1 MIKIILAIL
10 NIFILQYVFGLIIP
24 SEGAYLAVDP
34 MTAMLIISGVTKLA
48 SSGFSLAQASRA
60 KDDMRKAERQ
70 ASKAVKKA
78 YQRAGVNP
86 QEMRT
91 IDPMLYETAGERIS
105 QDLSTALEIT
115 AGDDPRLQAAMGS
128 RLAQQAARERQ
139 NLELQKRRD
148 IQNLEADIATGEE
161 ARLRR
166 LANLDLAQARGF
178 QQQAADAQQRRVAGQ
193 QQAIGS
199 AVSII
204 DDYTGLIAAGV
215 SPQQIQ
221 KGFQTS
227 FSGGAK
233 QATASSEL
241 PLDYFS
247 GAVPFTPPMGA
258 QSQLLNNTQ
267 QPDVNLFDLSLSNP
281 QSTMQPTTLGS
292 GSQFLDPNYQP
303 PMNMFG
309 VSLSGQQPL
318 MPGMQGLKL
327 R

>member
-24 SEGAYLAVDP
+24 SDGAYLAVVDP
-34 MTAMLIISGVTKLA
+34 ITAMLIISGVTKLA

-60 KDDMRKAERQ
+60 KDDMRKAERK
-70 ASKAVKKA
+70 ASQSVKKA

-86 QEMRT
+86 QQMRT
-91 IDPMLYETAGERIS
+91 IDPTLYETAGERIS

-128 RLAQQAARERQ
+128 RLAQQAARQRQ

-148 IQNLEADIATGEE
+148 IQALEADIATGEE
-161 ARLRR
+161 DRLARLQD
-166 LANLDLAQARGF
+166 LDLQQARGF

-193 QQAIGS
+193 QQAISS
-199 AVSII
+199 ATSII
-204 DDYTGLIAAGV
+204 DDYTGLMAAGV
-215 SPQQIQ
+215 ASPQQIQ
-221 KGFQTS
+221 KGFQTT
-227 FSGGAK
+227 FGRGGQ
-233 QATASSEL
+233 QAA
-241 PLDYFS
+241 
-247 GAVPFTPPMGA
+247 AVPSQFGVTPSTPQLGA

-281 QSTMQPTTLGS
+281 Q
-292 GSQFLDPNYQP
+292 
-303 PMNMFG
+303 
-309 VSLSGQQPL
+309 QPL

>member
-10 NIFILQYVFGLIIP
+10 NIFVLQYLFGLIIP
-24 SEGAYLAVDP
+24 SEGVCLAVDP
-34 MTAMLIISGVTKLA
+34 ITAMLVIQGVTKLA
-48 SSGFSLAQASRA
+48 SSGFSLAQAARA

-78 YQRAGVNP
+78 YERAGVNP

-91 IDPMLYETAGERIS
+91 IDPTLYETAGERIS

-148 IQNLEADIATGEE
+148 IQALEADIAEGEE
-161 ARLRR
+161 ARLQR

-178 QQQAADAQQRRVAGQ
+178 QQQAADAQQRRAAAQ

-221 KGFQTS
+221 KGFQTT
-227 FSGGAK
+227 FGRGA
-233 QATASSEL
+233 QQVE
-241 PLDYFS
+241 
-247 GAVPFTPPMGA
+247 AVPSQFGVTPFTPPLGA
-258 QSQLLNNTQ
+258 QSQLLNTNYQ
-267 QPDVNLFDLSLSNP
+267 QPLN
-281 QSTMQPTTLGS
+281 T
-292 GSQFLDPNYQP
+292 
-303 PMNMFG
+303 FG
-309 VSLSGQQPL
+309 VSLSGPQTNPFL
-318 MPGMQGLKL
+318 TEL
-327 R
+327 RLED

>member
-24 SEGAYLAVDP
+24 SEGVYLAIDP
-34 MTAMLIISGVTKLA
+34 LTASLIISGVTKLA

-60 KDDMRKAERQ
+60 KKDMMKAERQ

-161 ARLRR
+161 NRLQR

-227 FSGGAK
+227 FGGGGQ
-233 QATASSEL
+233 QAAS
-241 PLDYFS
+241 
-247 GAVPFTPPMGA
+247 VPSQFGVTPSTPQLGA

-267 QPDVNLFDLSLSNP
+267 QPDVNLFDLSLD
-281 QSTMQPTTLGS
+281 STLGMRGNRPVTLGS
-292 GSQFLDPNYQP
+292 DSQFLEPVYLP
-303 PMNMFG
+303 SMNMYG
-309 VSLSGQQPL
+309 IS
-318 MPGMQGLKL
+318 

>member
-10 NIFILQYVFGLIIP
+10 NIFVLQYVFGLITP
-24 SEGAYLAVDP
+24 SEGAYLAIDP
-34 MTAMLIISGVTKLA
+34 MTATLIISGVTKLA
-48 SSGFSLAQASRA
+48 STGFSLSQASRA
-60 KDDMRKAERQ
+60 KKDMMKAERQ

-128 RLAQQAARERQ
+128 RLAQQSARERQ

-148 IQNLEADIATGEE
+148 IQALEADIATGEE
-161 ARLRR
+161 NRLQR

-199 AVSII
+199 ATSII

-227 FSGGAK
+227 FGGVGQ
-233 QATASSEL
+233 QAA
-241 PLDYFS
+241 
-247 GAVPFTPPMGA
+247 AVPSQFGVTPSTPQLGA

-267 QPDVNLFDLSLSNP
+267 QPDVNLFDLSLD
-281 QSTMQPTTLGS
+281 STLGMRGNRPVTLGS
-292 GSQFLDPNYQP
+292 DSQFLEPVYLP
-303 PMNMFG
+303 SMNMYG
-309 VSLSGQQPL
+309 IS
-318 MPGMQGLKL
+318 

>member
-10 NIFILQYVFGLIIP
+10 NIFVLQYVFGLIIP

-60 KDDMRKAERQ
+60 KKDMMKAERQ

-128 RLAQQAARERQ
+128 RLAQQAARQRQ

-148 IQNLEADIATGEE
+148 IQKLEGDIATGEE
-161 ARLRR
+161 NRLQR

-178 QQQAADAQQRRVAGQ
+178 QQQAADAQERRVAGQ

-204 DDYTGLIAAGV
+204 DDYTGLMAAGV
-215 SPQQIQ
+215 ASPQQIQ
-221 KGFQTS
+221 RGFQTT
-227 FSGGAK
+227 FGRGMTQTPVGDVVTPGITGPAVRTTTGGSGMGALIGGPGYIP
-233 QATASSEL
+233 QQE
-241 PLDYFS
+241 LDYFL
-247 GAVPFTPPMGA
+247 
-258 QSQLLNNTQ
+258 Q
-267 QPDVNLFDLSLSNP
+267 
-281 QSTMQPTTLGS
+281 
-292 GSQFLDPNYQP
+292 Y
-303 PMNMFG
+303 
-309 VSLSGQQPL
+309 
-318 MPGMQGLKL
+318 
-327 R
+327 

>member
-10 NIFILQYVFGLIIP
+10 NIFVLQYVFGLIIP

-60 KDDMRKAERQ
+60 KKDMMKAERQ

-128 RLAQQAARERQ
+128 RLAQQAARQRQ

-148 IQNLEADIATGEE
+148 IQKLEGDIATGEE
-161 ARLRR
+161 NRLQR
-166 LANLDLAQARGF
+166 LANLDLAQAAGF
-178 QQQAADAQQRRVAGQ
+178 QQQAADAQERRVAGQ

-204 DDYTGLIAAGV
+204 DDYTGLMAAGV
-215 SPQQIQ
+215 ASPQQIQ
-221 KGFQTS
+221 RGFQTT
-227 FSGGAK
+227 FGRGMTQTPVGDVVTPGITGPAVRTTTGGSGMGALIGGPGYIP
-233 QATASSEL
+233 QQE
-241 PLDYFS
+241 LDYFL
-247 GAVPFTPPMGA
+247 
-258 QSQLLNNTQ
+258 Q
-267 QPDVNLFDLSLSNP
+267 
-281 QSTMQPTTLGS
+281 
-292 GSQFLDPNYQP
+292 Y
-303 PMNMFG
+303 
-309 VSLSGQQPL
+309 
-318 MPGMQGLKL
+318 
-327 R
+327 

>member
-10 NIFILQYVFGLIIP
+10 NIFILKYVFGLIIP
-24 SEGAYLAVDP
+24 SEEVYLAVIDP
-34 MTAMLIISGVTKLA
+34 MTAMLIISGVTKAA
-48 SSGFSLAQASRA
+48 STFGSLSQASRA

-78 YQRAGVNP
+78 YERAGVNP

-91 IDPMLYETAGERIS
+91 IDPTLYETAGERIS

-148 IQNLEADIATGEE
+148 IQALEADIATGEQ
-161 ARLRR
+161 ARLAR
-166 LANLDLAQARGF
+166 LQDLDLQQAAGF
-178 QQQAADAQQRRVAGQ
+178 QQQAADAQQRRAAAQ

-221 KGFQTS
+221 RGFQTT
-227 FSGGAK
+227 FGRGMA
-233 QATASSEL
+233 Q
-241 PLDYFS
+241 
-247 GAVPFTPPMGA
+247 TPVD
-258 QSQLLNNTQ
+258 
-267 QPDVNLFDLSLSNP
+267 DVVTP
-281 QSTMQPTTLGS
+281 IAPAPAIRTTTGGS
-292 GSQFLDPNYQP
+292 GIGSLVGGPGYISQAELDDILQLP
-303 PMNMFG
+303 
-309 VSLSGQQPL
+309 
-318 MPGMQGLKL
+318 

>member
-24 SEGAYLAVDP
+24 LEGVYLAIEP

-48 SSGFSLAQASRA
+48 STGFSLAQASRA

-161 ARLRR
+161 ARLQR

-193 QQAIGS
+193 QQAIG
-199 AVSII
+199 AATSII
-204 DDYTGLIAAGV
+204 DDYTGLMAAGV
-215 SPQQIQ
+215 ASPQQIQ
-221 KGFQTS
+221 RGFQTT
-227 FSGGAK
+227 FGRGMA
-233 QATASSEL
+233 Q
-241 PLDYFS
+241 
-247 GAVPFTPPMGA
+247 TPVG
-258 QSQLLNNTQ
+258 
-267 QPDVNLFDLSLSNP
+267 DVVTP
-281 QSTMQPTTLGS
+281 IAPAPAIRTTTGGS
-292 GSQFLDPNYQP
+292 GIGSLVGGPGYISQAELDDILQLP
-303 PMNMFG
+303 
-309 VSLSGQQPL
+309 
-318 MPGMQGLKL
+318 K
-327 R
+327 

>member
-10 NIFILQYVFGLIIP
+10 NIFVLQYVFGLIIP
-24 SEGAYLAVDP
+24 SEGAYLSVVDP

-48 SSGFSLAQASRA
+48 STVGSLGQASRA

-78 YQRAGVNP
+78 YERAGINP

-91 IDPMLYETAGERIS
+91 IDPTLYETAGERIS

-148 IQNLEADIATGEE
+148 IQALEADIATGEE

-178 QQQAADAQQRRVAGQ
+178 QQQAADAQQRRVAAQ
-193 QQAIGS
+193 QQAIG
-199 AVSII
+199 AATSII

-215 SPQQIQ
+215 ASPQQIQ
-221 KGFQTS
+221 RGFQTT
-227 FSGGAK
+227 FGRGMTQTPVGDVVTPIAPAPAIRTTTGGSGIGSLVGGPGYMS
-233 QATASSEL
+233 QAE
-241 PLDYFS
+241 LDYIL
-247 GAVPFTPPMGA
+247 
-258 QSQLLNNTQ
+258 QL
-267 QPDVNLFDLSLSNP
+267 P
-281 QSTMQPTTLGS
+281 
-292 GSQFLDPNYQP
+292 
-303 PMNMFG
+303 
-309 VSLSGQQPL
+309 
-318 MPGMQGLKL
+318 

>member
-10 NIFILQYVFGLIIP
+10 NIFVLQYVFGLIIP
-24 SEGAYLAVDP
+24 SEGAYLAVVDP

-48 SSGFSLAQASRA
+48 SSVGSLGQASRA
-60 KDDMRKAERQ
+60 KKDMMKAERQ

-161 ARLRR
+161 ARLQR

-204 DDYTGLIAAGV
+204 DDYTGLMAAGV
-215 SPQQIQ
+215 ASPQQIQ
-221 KGFQTS
+221 RGFQTT
-227 FSGGAK
+227 FGR
-233 QATASSEL
+233 
-241 PLDYFS
+241 
-247 GAVPFTPPMGA
+247 GA
-258 QSQLLNNTQ
+258 QQA
-267 QPDVNLFDLSLSNP
+267 PVSNVVTP
-281 QSTMQPTTLGS
+281 IAPAPAIRTTTGGS
-292 GSQFLDPNYQP
+292 GIGSLVGGPGYISQAELDDILQLP
-303 PMNMFG
+303 
-309 VSLSGQQPL
+309 
-318 MPGMQGLKL
+318 

>member
-24 SEGAYLAVDP
+24 SEGAYLAVVDP
-34 MTAMLIISGVTKLA
+34 ITAMLIISGVTKLA

-60 KDDMRKAERQ
+60 KDDMRKAERK
-70 ASKAVKKA
+70 ASQSVKKA

-86 QEMRT
+86 QQMRT
-91 IDPMLYETAGERIS
+91 IDPTLYETAGERIS

-128 RLAQQAARERQ
+128 RLAQQAARQRQ

-148 IQNLEADIATGEE
+148 IQALEADIATGEE
-161 ARLRR
+161 DRLARLQD
-166 LANLDLAQARGF
+166 LDLQQARGF

-193 QQAIGS
+193 QQAISS
-199 AVSII
+199 ATSII

-227 FSGGAK
+227 FGGGGQ
-233 QATASSEL
+233 QAA
-241 PLDYFS
+241 
-247 GAVPFTPPMGA
+247 AVPSQFGVTPFTPPIGA

-267 QPDVNLFDLSLSNP
+267 QPDVNIFDLSLSNP
-281 QSTMQPTTLGS
+281 
-292 GSQFLDPNYQP
+292 
-303 PMNMFG
+303 
-309 VSLSGQQPL
+309 QQPL

>member
-10 NIFILQYVFGLIIP
+10 NIFVLQYVFGLIIP

-34 MTAMLIISGVTKLA
+34 ITAMLIISGVTKIA

-60 KDDMRKAERQ
+60 KDDMRKAERK
-70 ASKAVKKA
+70 ASQSVKKA

-128 RLAQQAARERQ
+128 RLAQQAARQRQ

-148 IQNLEADIATGEE
+148 IQALEADIATGEE
-161 ARLRR
+161 ARLAR
-166 LANLDLAQARGF
+166 LQNLDLQQARGF

-199 AVSII
+199 ATSII

-221 KGFQTS
+221 KGFQTT
-227 FSGGAK
+227 FGRGTQ
-233 QATASSEL
+233 QAADVPSQFGVT
-241 PLDYFS
+241 
-247 GAVPFTPPMGA
+247 PFTPQLGA

-267 QPDVNLFDLSLSNP
+267 QPDVNLFDLSLD
-281 QSTMQPTTLGS
+281 STLGMQGNRPVTLGS
-292 GSQFLDPNYQP
+292 DSQFLEPVYLP
-303 PMNMFG
+303 SMNMYG
-309 VSLSGQQPL
+309 IS
-318 MPGMQGLKL
+318 

>member
-1 MIKIILAIL
+1 
-10 NIFILQYVFGLIIP
+10 
-24 SEGAYLAVDP
+24 
-34 MTAMLIISGVTKLA
+34 
-48 SSGFSLAQASRA
+48 
-60 KDDMRKAERQ
+60 MRKAEKQ

-78 YQRAGVNP
+78 YERAGVNP

-91 IDPMLYETAGERIS
+91 IDPNLYETAGERIS

-148 IQNLEADIATGEE
+148 IQALEADIAEGEE
-161 ARLRR
+161 ARLQR

-178 QQQAADAQQRRVAGQ
+178 QQQAADAQQRRMAAQ

-204 DDYTGLIAAGV
+204 GDYTGLIQAGV

-221 KGFQTS
+221 KGFQTT
-227 FSGGAK
+227 FGRGMAQTPVGDVVTPIAPAPAIRTTTGGSGIGSLVGGPGYMS
-233 QATASSEL
+233 QEE
-241 PLDYFS
+241 LDYIL
-247 GAVPFTPPMGA
+247 
-258 QSQLLNNTQ
+258 QL
-267 QPDVNLFDLSLSNP
+267 P
-281 QSTMQPTTLGS
+281 
-292 GSQFLDPNYQP
+292 
-303 PMNMFG
+303 
-309 VSLSGQQPL
+309 
-318 MPGMQGLKL
+318 

>member
-10 NIFILQYVFGLIIP
+10 NIFILQYLFGLIIP
-24 SEGAYLAVDP
+24 SEGVYLAVDP

-48 SSGFSLAQASRA
+48 SAGFSLSQASRA
-60 KDDMRKAERQ
+60 KDDMKKAERK

-91 IDPMLYETAGERIS
+91 IDPSLYETAGERIS

-148 IQNLEADIATGEE
+148 IQKLEADIATGEE
-161 ARLRR
+161 AKLRR
-166 LANLDLAQARGF
+166 LANLDLAQAAGF

-215 SPQQIQ
+215 TPQQIK

-227 FSGGAK
+227 FAGGGK
-233 QATASSEL
+233 QAAASSEL

-247 GAVPFTPPMGA
+247 GAVPFTPPMGT

-267 QPDVNLFDLSLSNP
+267 QPDVNLFD
-281 QSTMQPTTLGS
+281 
-292 GSQFLDPNYQP
+292 YH
-303 PMNMFG
+303 
-309 VSLSGQQPL
+309 
-318 MPGMQGLKL
+318 
-327 R
+327 

>member
-10 NIFILQYVFGLIIP
+10 NIFVLQYVFGLIIP
-24 SEGAYLAVDP
+24 SEGAYLAVVDP
-34 MTAMLIISGVTKLA
+34 MTAMLIISGVTKAA
-48 SSGFSLAQASRA
+48 STFGSLSQASRA

-78 YQRAGVNP
+78 YERAGVNP

-91 IDPMLYETAGERIS
+91 IDPTLYETAGERIS

-148 IQNLEADIATGEE
+148 IQALEADIATGEQ
-161 ARLRR
+161 ARLAR
-166 LANLDLAQARGF
+166 LQDLDLQQAAGF
-178 QQQAADAQQRRVAGQ
+178 QQQAADAQQRRAAAQ

-221 KGFQTS
+221 RGFQTT
-227 FSGGAK
+227 FGRGMA
-233 QATASSEL
+233 Q
-241 PLDYFS
+241 
-247 GAVPFTPPMGA
+247 TPVD
-258 QSQLLNNTQ
+258 
-267 QPDVNLFDLSLSNP
+267 DVVTP
-281 QSTMQPTTLGS
+281 IAPAPAIRTTTGGS
-292 GSQFLDPNYQP
+292 GIGSLVGGPGYISQAELDDILQLP
-303 PMNMFG
+303 
-309 VSLSGQQPL
+309 
-318 MPGMQGLKL
+318 

>member
-10 NIFILQYVFGLIIP
+10 NIFVLQYVFGLIIP
-24 SEGAYLAVDP
+24 SEGAYLAVVDP
-34 MTAMLIISGVTKLA
+34 LTASLIISGVTKLA

-161 ARLRR
+161 ARLQR

-178 QQQAADAQQRRVAGQ
+178 QQQAADAQERRVAGQ

-227 FSGGAK
+227 FGGGGQ
-233 QATASSEL
+233 QAAAAPSQFGVT
-241 PLDYFS
+241 
-247 GAVPFTPPMGA
+247 PFTPPMGA
-258 QSQLLNNTQ
+258 RSQLLNNTQ
-267 QPDVNLFDLSLSNP
+267 QPDVNLLDLSLSNS

-309 VSLSGQQPL
+309 AYLSGQQPL

>member
-10 NIFILQYVFGLIIP
+10 NIFVLQYVFGLIIP
-24 SEGAYLAVDP
+24 SEGAYLAVVDP
-34 MTAMLIISGVTKLA
+34 LTASLIISGVTKLA

-128 RLAQQAARERQ
+128 RLAQQAARQRQ

-148 IQNLEADIATGEE
+148 IQKLEGDIATGEE
-161 ARLRR
+161 NRLQR

-178 QQQAADAQQRRVAGQ
+178 QQQAADAQERRVAGQ

-227 FSGGAK
+227 FGGGAQ
-233 QATASSEL
+233 QAPVSNVVTPGITGPAVRTTTGGSGMGALIGGPGYIPQQE
-241 PLDYFS
+241 LDYFL
-247 GAVPFTPPMGA
+247 
-258 QSQLLNNTQ
+258 Q
-267 QPDVNLFDLSLSNP
+267 
-281 QSTMQPTTLGS
+281 
-292 GSQFLDPNYQP
+292 Y
-303 PMNMFG
+303 
-309 VSLSGQQPL
+309 
-318 MPGMQGLKL
+318 
-327 R
+327 